1 MNTADSQIIL
11 ARCTLAGLKKM
22 RISIFG
28 APKRN
33 DLLHLIKTIFFLLFV
48 FILPGTTNIISA
60 QKQHVNDSIFSVLD
74 SLAKQQI
81 DTGSDQALRTL
92 EAHRKQAEEH
102 NDLYQLALAYRNY
115 SLYYLQQADYLN
127 SSRYSL
133 KSIKLAKENG
143 FTRLKG
149 VNYNNLGVIALR
161 QGDFENGKEY
171 LEKAIA
177 IYEQQE
183 YKIGSLSHSY
193 QTLAAISYSEGKLD
207 KAQQQFELGYKYA
220 LQTNNIKTLA
230 SCSNGLA
237 ALHFKKEEY
246 QKALKG
252 YQKALSYVRQLE
264 NGDKETA
271 GILNNIAMVYRN
283 MEKYDKAIETLKESL
298 VLAKKSDSKEDI
310 KKTYSL
316 LNKVYKA
323 KGDLSN
329 ALIALEYFTAY
340 SDSIVDQNTVNE
352 IYRLHEQF
360 QASERKAEIEQLT
373 NQNDNLEKHAALR
386 FTLFVVS
393 SLLLIATLLFVYF
406 YNRQSKL
413 KIKVKQQELEQKAL
427 RAQMNPHFIFNSL
440 NSIQRLYIEGKEDL
454 ANDYMADFSHL
465 LRGILNNSGK
475 NAISLEEEIQITE
488 LYLQL
493 EQMRTDNQFVFTI
506 HLSPDVNPKK
516 LIPPLIIQPYVENA
530 IWHGILP
537 NMERKGNIRIEIE
550 QPDSSV
556 FTCRITDDGI
566 GYSTSIQQKENKKNT
581 SKGMA
586 ITAQRLG
593 GEKAVVIESKEEG
606 GTTIYLTIPII
617 RE

>member
-1 MNTADSQIIL
+1 MNTADNQIIL
-11 ARCTLAGLKKM
+11 AGCTLEGIKKL

-33 DLLHLIKTIFFLLFV
+33 DLLHLIKTIFFLLLV
-48 FILPGTTNIISA
+48 FILPVTINTITA

-81 DTGSDQALRTL
+81 DTDLDQALLTL
-92 EAHRKQAEEH
+92 EAHRKQAEKY
-102 NDLYQLALAYRNY
+102 NNLYQLALAYRNY

-143 FTRLKG
+143 FTRLMG
-149 VNYNNLGVIALR
+149 VNYNNLGVIAMR

-183 YKIGSLSHSY
+183 YKIDALSHSY

-220 LQTNNIKTLA
+220 LRTNNIKTLA

-237 ALHFKKEEY
+237 ALHFRKEEY

-252 YQKALSYVRQLE
+252 YQKALSYVRQFE

-271 GILNNIAMVYRN
+271 GILNNIAIVYRN

-373 NQNDNLEKHAALR
+373 NENDNLEKHAALR

-506 HLSPDVNPKK
+506 HLSPDVHPKK

-537 NMERKGNIRIEIE
+537 NKKKKGNIRIEIE
-550 QPDSSV
+550 QPDSSI
-556 FTCRITDDGI
+556 FTCRITDNGI

-606 GTTIYLTIPII
+606 GTTICLTIPII
-617 RE
+617 R